1 MTPIELEAA
10 LLLQGSPARKG
21 FPITYDISRAHAI
34 EALCSLIERH
44 EAFRQEVS
52 EAVAALNYKRW
63 SGDGLSSQDV
73 DDLVKFI
80 IPGPVDPFDKA
91 FDDAV
96 NSCRSGDSLKDALR
110 KALAARGLKIVE
122 ADNAA

>member
-52 EAVAALNYKRW
+52 EA
-63 SGDGLSSQDV
+63 
-73 DDLVKFI
+73 LVEKLRIYGTHYQPFDNLHRFI
-80 IPGPVDPFDKA
+80 IAKPDPLVEIFGEIGLEASKFSA
-91 FDDAV
+91 
-96 NSCRSGDSLKDALR
+96 GDFR
-110 KALAARGLKIVE
+110 KALSERGLKIVE